1 LKVHSENMSKSS
13 QSLLAFSP
21 VKNLKRARLKPRKLP
36 AQARSAETVKAVV
49 EAAARIL
56 ETKGFDGYTTNAVAD
71 RAGVS
76 IGSLY
81 QYFPNK
87 DAITKALIQ
96 RETSTLLAEVDALDK
111 FDPAQGILRL
121 IRAAVAHQLRR
132 PALARLLDFEE
143 TRLPLTKEVRDVRD
157 ALSLSLEAM
166 LMNHNA
172 ERHTDIATTAQD
184 IVAIVKGMVD
194 AAGERGERD
203 PQVLESRV
211 ARAVFG
217 YLQASSPPRS
227 AGLASFPPT
236 L

>member
-1 LKVHSENMSKSS
+1 
-13 QSLLAFSP
+13 
-21 VKNLKRARLKPRKLP
+21 LKRTRLKPRKLP
-36 AQARSAETVKAVV
+36 AQTRSTETVNAIL

-56 ETKGFDGYTTNAVAD
+56 ETKGFEGYTTNAVAE

-96 RETSTLLAEVDALDK
+96 RETSTLLADIEALDK
-111 FDPAQGILRL
+111 SDLRQGVLQI

-143 TRLPLTKEVRDVRD
+143 VRLPLTKEVHHVRDVISAALETMLIEHD
-157 ALSLSLEAM
+157 ASS
-166 LMNHNA
+166 
-172 ERHTDIATTAQD
+172 RVDTATTAQD
-184 IVAIVKGMVD
+184 VVAIVKGMID

-203 PQVLESRV
+203 SEALESRV

-217 YLQASSPPRS
+217 YLEAPSPPNL
-227 AGLASFPPT
+227 AGLS
-236 L
+236 

>member
-1 LKVHSENMSKSS
+1 M
-13 QSLLAFSP
+13 
-21 VKNLKRARLKPRKLP
+21 
-36 AQARSAETVKAVV
+36 KAIL

-96 RETSTLLAEVDALDK
+96 RETSTLLAEVNALDK
-111 FDPAQGILRL
+111 FDPAQGILHL

-143 TRLPLTKEVRDVRD
+143 ARLPLTKEVRDVRD

-166 LMNHNA
+166 LINYHA
-172 ERHTDIATTAQD
+172 DIATTARD

-203 PQVLESRV
+203 SQLLESRV

-217 YLQASSPPRS
+217 YLQASSPPKS
-227 AGLASFPPT
+227 AGLVSFPPT
-236 L
+236 S

>member
-1 LKVHSENMSKSS
+1 MFEGARGEYERKLTITTRVARLVET
-13 QSLLAFSP
+13 
-21 VKNLKRARLKPRKLP
+21 LKRARLKPRKLP
-36 AQARSAETVKAVV
+36 AQARSTETVNAIL

-56 ETKGFDGYTTNAVAD
+56 ETKGFDGYTTNAVAE

-96 RETSTLLAEVDALDK
+96 RETSTLLAEIEALDK
-111 FDPAQGILRL
+111 SDPARGIFSL

-143 TRLPLTKEVRDVRD
+143 ARLPLTREVHHVRDSIS
-157 ALSLSLEAM
+157 ASLEAM
-166 LMNHNA
+166 LIND
-172 ERHTDIATTAQD
+172 RHTDIATTARD
-184 IVAIVKGMVD
+184 IVAIVKGIVD
-194 AAGERGERD
+194 AAGERGEQD
-203 PQVLESRV
+203 SQALESRV

-217 YLQASSPPRS
+217 YLQASSPPAL
-227 AGLASFPPT
+227 AGWPGLPSPT
-236 L
+236 A

>member
-1 LKVHSENMSKSS
+1 M
-13 QSLLAFSP
+13 
-21 VKNLKRARLKPRKLP
+21 KRARLKPRKLP
-36 AQARSAETVKAVV
+36 AQARSAETVKAIL

-96 RETSTLLAEVDALDK
+96 RETSTLLAEIKALDES
-111 FDPAQGILRL
+111 DPTQGILHL

-132 PALARLLDFEE
+132 PTLARLLDFEE
-143 TRLPLTKEVRDVRD
+143 TRLPLTKEVHHVRDVICA
-157 ALSLSLEAM
+157 ALKTLLISAYTSIHA
-166 LMNHNA
+166 
-172 ERHTDIATTAQD
+172 DITATAQD
-184 IVAIVKGMVD
+184 IVAIVKGMID
-194 AAGERGERD
+194 AAGERGEQD
-203 PQVLESRV
+203 SQALQSRV

-217 YLQASSPPRS
+217 YLQASSQ
-227 AGLASFPPT
+227 T
-236 L
+236 

>member
-1 LKVHSENMSKSS
+1 M
-13 QSLLAFSP
+13 
-21 VKNLKRARLKPRKLP
+21 
-36 AQARSAETVKAVV
+36 AE
-49 EAAARIL
+49 
-56 ETKGFDGYTTNAVAD
+56 

-96 RETSTLLAEVDALDK
+96 RETSTLLADIEALDK
-111 FDPAQGILRL
+111 SDLRQGVLQI

-143 TRLPLTKEVRDVRD
+143 ARLPLTKEVHHVRD
-157 ALSLSLEAM
+157 AISAALEAM
-166 LMNHNA
+166 LINHA
-172 ERHTDIATTAQD
+172 DTTTTAQD
-184 IVAIVKGMVD
+184 IIAIVKGMVD

-203 PQVLESRV
+203 SQALESRV

-217 YLQASSPPRS
+217 YLQASKLPKPTG
-227 AGLASFPPT
+227 ALAAP
-236 L
+236 

>member
-1 LKVHSENMSKSS
+1 M
-13 QSLLAFSP
+13 
-21 VKNLKRARLKPRKLP
+21 
-36 AQARSAETVKAVV
+36 KAIL

-56 ETKGFDGYTTNAVAD
+56 EMKGFEGYTTNAVAD

-96 RETSTLLAEVDALDK
+96 RETSALLVEVEALDK
-111 FDPAQGILRL
+111 ADLRQGILQL

-143 TRLPLTKEVRDVRD
+143 ARLPLTKEVHHVRD
-157 ALSLSLEAM
+157 SISAALEKM
-166 LMNHNA
+166 LINHDVTPHSN
-172 ERHTDIATTAQD
+172 IATIAQD
-184 IVAIVKGMVD
+184 VVAIVKGMID

-203 PQVLESRV
+203 SVALESRV

-217 YLQASSPPRS
+217 YLEASSPQS
-227 AGLASFPPT
+227 AAGT
-236 L
+236 V